1 MRHSLRR
8 SAPLLGLALCVL
20 VEPLCP
26 ESSVGAMTAVGGTS
40 LRSPTPPSSAV
51 PIAPDADPQA
61 LVAKYP
67 AGTSFIIESGV
78 HADFS
83 VLPKSEDT
91 FYAAA
96 GAVLDGLGVA
106 PSAFR
111 ERRSTPALGVAI
123 IGASV
128 SSPLVVQHYGSAA
141 AAQVAAIQPLPG
153 NRVPTDS
160 AWWLQWVDVQHNAAR
175 GISLTTGMT
184 IVDCSVLD
192 NGRLGIGGGGTHI
205 TIQGNEVSGNGIG
218 VTRAGFEA
226 GGIKTVGNDVTIAD
240 NRISGNGAPGIWTD
254 DDGTGDIIAGNT
266 VSKNTIG
273 IEIEISSEATVSQN
287 TLSGNTQ
294 QAVLIVAS
302 SQITVANN
310 RLNGNRAG
318 ILVGGAYRTG
328 PNGVHLHSVTV
339 RSNQVVSSGVT
350 GLHQLVPSSAAISFN
365 RDHFVGGRFQW
376 QGHSVTFAQWQAT
389 GQERRGTWVP

>member
-1 MRHSLRR
+1 MN
-8 SAPLLGLALCVL
+8 
-20 VEPLCP
+20 
-26 ESSVGAMTAVGGTS
+26 
-40 LRSPTPPSSAV
+40 
-51 PIAPDADPQA
+51 
-61 LVAKYP
+61 KYP
-67 AGTSFIIESGV
+67 EGTAFVIESGV
-78 HADFS
+78 HAAFS
-83 VLPKSEDT
+83 VLPKSQDA
-91 FYAAA
+91 FYAAP

-128 SSPLVVQHYGSAA
+128 SSPLVIQHYGSASA
-141 AAQVAAIQPLPG
+141 TQVAAIQPLPG

-160 AWWLQWVDVQHNAAR
+160 AWWLQWLDVQHNAAR

-184 IVDCSVLD
+184 VLKCSVLD

-205 TIQGNEVSGNGIG
+205 IVEGNTVSGNGVG

-226 GGIKTVGNDVTIAD
+226 GGIKTVGSDVTITD
-240 NRISGNGAPGIWTD
+240 NHINGNGAPGIWTD
-254 DDGTGDIIAGNT
+254 DDGTGDVIAGNT
-266 VSKNTIG
+266 VSGNTIG
-273 IEIEISSEATVSQN
+273 IEIEISSNAMISQN
-287 TLSGNTQ
+287 TLTGNTK

-328 PNGVHLHSVTV
+328 PNGVHLHAVTV
-339 RSNQVVSSGVT
+339 RSNQVVNSGET
-350 GLHQLVPSSAAISFN
+350 GLHQPVPASAAISFN

-376 QGHSVTFAQWQAT
+376 QGHSVTFAQWQAA
-389 GQERRGTWVP
+389 GQELRGTWVS